1 MRVSTFWYRLPSGFR
16 IAIVFAT
23 TALIWELVCELFT
36 IRPYLLPAPSQV
48 IEAFFQAPHIFI
60 KNSWDTFHETLLGF
74 LLAVAVGMLLGVAII
89 SSRFVEET
97 LYTLLVMMNA
107 VPKIAIAPLFVVWLG
122 TGLAPKIAISA
133 LISVFVIVV
142 NLVLGLQSIDP
153 EMVDLARSF
162 KGTSFKTLLKVR
174 LPHAL
179 PHLFSGMKVCTTLA
193 LTGSIVGEFVSA
205 DRGLGYMIMV
215 AQAQFDTPTIFAAIV
230 ALSIMGTILF
240 FAVDVVERLVLPW
253 HASRRGNGGDGNRR

>member
-1 MRVSTFWYRLPSGFR
+1 MRVSTLWYQIPSGFR
-16 IAIVFAT
+16 IAIVFAA
-23 TALIWELVCELFT
+23 TASIWELVCQLFA

-48 IEAFFQAPHIFI
+48 VEAFFQAPHIFL
-60 KNSWDTFHETLLGF
+60 KNSWDTFHETVLGF
-74 LLAVAVGMLLGVAII
+74 LLAVGVGMMLAIAII
-89 SSRFVEET
+89 TSRFFEET
-97 LYTLLVMMNA
+97 LYTLLVTMNA

-122 TGLAPKIAISA
+122 TGLAPKVAISA

-153 EMVDLARSF
+153 EMVDLARSL
-162 KGTSFKTLLKVR
+162 KGSSSKTLLKVR

-240 FAVDVVERLVLPW
+240 FAVDVAERLLLPW
-253 HASRRGNGGDGNRR
+253 HASHRRPVSHGGRG